1 MLYPDI
7 FAPPLS
13 AARYKASSKA
23 LFFDKRGV
31 FSSITD
37 LPVTSTNFTCALTII
52 GNSKN
57 ITNIK
62 DQIKKVKKVFFDE
75 PITAKR
81 RTSIEKIKDIEE
93 ISFDSILEKEP
104 ITIVCS
110 KMGWI
115 RSLRGHIDLNQ
126 DLKFKDGDEKGFI
139 FHAETTDK
147 ILAFGANGRFY
158 TIACSNLPGGR
169 GMGEPVRLII
179 DLPNESNIV
188 DLFVY
193 DETKKLLVASDV
205 GDGFIVP
212 ENEVIAQ
219 TKNGKQVLNLASDL
233 SLIHI

>member
-1 MLYPDI
+1 
-7 FAPPLS
+7 
-13 AARYKASSKA
+13 
-23 LFFDKRGV
+23 
-31 FSSITD
+31 
-37 LPVTSTNFTCALTII
+37 
-52 GNSKN
+52 
-57 ITNIK
+57 
-62 DQIKKVKKVFFDE
+62 
-75 PITAKR
+75 
-81 RTSIEKIKDIEE
+81 
-93 ISFDSILEKEP
+93 
-104 ITIVCS
+104 
-110 KMGWI
+110 MGWI

-126 DLKFKDGDEKGFI
+126 DLKFKDGDEKSFI

-219 TKNGKQVLNLASDL
+219 TKNGKQVLNLASDHSAAICCRIKGDHIAVISSAGKLLVFPIDELPEMNRGKGVRLQKYSKAKGKQGSLMFDGGL
-233 SLIHI
+233 SDITTFNFSEGLSWVISGGKTRNEKDMSSWVAKRASVGKKPPHGFPKRNLFV